1 MRKKSIGNKIAEY
14 LVITIAVGL
23 IIVLLLQQC
32 SIVMIKG
39 NDNQIDKKLETDRKL
54 DLDSGLDLDFDS
66 DKENDTLTNKKEN
79 NEK

>member
-1 MRKKSIGNKIAEY
+1 MKKKTIGDKIAEY
-14 LVITIAVGL
+14 LVIMIAVGL

-54 DLDSGLDLDFDS
+54 DLDSGLDFDS